1 MDGHMTSI
9 EEIARAKAAQR
20 RRRALLPITE
30 KIRILVRL
38 QQRRAPILAS
48 RGIRQR
54 IWRIDDD
61 RPASDEPEVPP
72 SAADQ
77 TPSKD

>member
-9 EEIARAKAAQR
+9 EEIAKAKAAER

-48 RGIRQR
+48 RGVRQR
-54 IWRIDDD
+54 IWRIDDG
-61 RPASDEPEVPP
+61 PPE
-72 SAADQ
+72 SGKIEA
-77 TPSKD
+77 